1 MNGKKND
8 GKAGFQPL
16 TTQANQEIKKVNS
29 IKELLETQNA
39 KMTYA
44 VIRDRNN
51 VIISLSNR
59 NGLIKVNIVTALNNT
74 FASGFR
80 AELTEKVIKA
90 LEDLNAELQ
99 SLGIGKKQTQNVKI
113 Y

>member
-8 GKAGFQPL
+8 GKTGFQPL
-16 TTQANQEIKKVNS
+16 TTQTNQEMKKVNTV
-29 IKELLETQNA
+29 KELIETANS

-59 NGLIKVNIVTALNNT
+59 NGLIKVNIVTALDQK

-80 AELTEKVIKA
+80 AELIEKIIEA
-90 LEDLNAELQ
+90 LKDLNTDLQ
-99 SLGIGKKQTQNVKI
+99 ANGYGSKQTQNVKV

>member
-8 GKAGFQPL
+8 GKTGFQPL
-16 TTQANQEIKKVNS
+16 ATQTNQEMKKVNTV
-29 IKELLETQNA
+29 KEVVETANS

-59 NGLIKVNIVTALNNT
+59 NGLIKVNVVTALNQT

-80 AELTEKVIKA
+80 AELTEKVIRA
-90 LEDLNAELQ
+90 LEDLNTDLQ
-99 SLGIGKKQTQNVKI
+99 SLGIGKKQTQNVKV

>member
-8 GKAGFQPL
+8 GKTGFQPL
-16 TTQANQEIKKVNS
+16 ATQTNQEMKKVNS
-29 IKELLETQNA
+29 VKELIETQNS

-44 VIRDRNN
+44 VIKDRNN
-51 VIISLSNR
+51 VIISLTNK
-59 NGLIKVNIVTALNNT
+59 NGLIKVNIVTALDQK

-80 AELTEKVIKA
+80 AEVIERVIEA
-90 LEDLNAELQ
+90 LKDLNTELQ
-99 SLGIGKKQTQNVKI
+99 MYRKPKEQNLNVKV

>member
-8 GKAGFQPL
+8 TKAGFQPL
-16 TTQANQEIKKVNS
+16 ATDKTEQSKRVNTV
-29 IKELLETQNA
+29 KELVETPNS

-51 VIISLSNR
+51 VIITLTNR
-59 NGLIKVNIVTALNNT
+59 NGLIKINIVTTLNQR

-99 SLGIGKKQTQNVKI
+99 LHGIGKKQTQNVKV